1 MASRDHKIV
10 RRAQALT
17 ELGRLSE
24 SLAERFNIQSPH
36 TQVTNK
42 DLELAEIQ
50 RLEGINELLSRVLE
64 TDPVEPEKPEKSKKS
79 VKHGANT

>member
-1 MASRDHKIV
+1 MAGRDHKIV

-24 SLAERFNIQSPH
+24 SLAERFNIQPPH

-42 DLELAEIQ
+42 DPELAEIQ
-50 RLEGINELLSRVLE
+50 RIEGINELLNRVLE
-64 TDPVEPEKPEKSKKS
+64 APQPIAVEAEKVRKP